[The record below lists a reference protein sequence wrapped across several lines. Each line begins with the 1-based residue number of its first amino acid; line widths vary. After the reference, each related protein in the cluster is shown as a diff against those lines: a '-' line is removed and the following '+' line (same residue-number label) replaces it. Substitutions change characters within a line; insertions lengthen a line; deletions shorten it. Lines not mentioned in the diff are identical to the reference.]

1 MDKEELKDIII
12 SVVALTLAFAI
23 LMGNGNPLLIP
34 YTIFPS
40 FLAVILCFFLH
51 ELAHRAVARHFEFYA
66 RYVMWPFGLLLAL
79 FSSLIGFRFLFAAPG
94 AVYVYPYS
102 KRFAFQVVPMT
113 KRESGLIS
121 LAGPATNMGIGFL
134 MLVLYHFTNFS
145 LFTWIASLSFWF
157 AVFNLIP
164 FPPLDGSKV
173 FAWSPKIWACAF
185 FTALIGWK
193 IA

>member
-1 MDKEELKDIII
+1 MDKEEVKDIII
-12 SVVALTLAFAI
+12 SVAVLTLAFAI
-23 LMGNGNPLLIP
+23 LIGDGNPLLIP
-34 YTIFPS
+34 YTILPS
-40 FLAVILCFFLH
+40 FLAVILCFFPH

-66 RYVMWPFGLLLAL
+66 RYVVWPFGLLLAL
-79 FSSLIGFRFLFAAPG
+79 FSAFLGFLFAAPG

-102 KRFAFQVVPMT
+102 TRFAFQVIPMT
-113 KRESGLIS
+113 RRENGLIS
-121 LAGPATNMGIGFL
+121 LAGPATNMLIGFL
-134 MLVLYHFTNFS
+134 MLVLYYFTNFS
-145 LFTWIASLSFWF
+145 LFAWIASLSFWF